1 MPITVEAVGC
11 TDARVLEEEVDE
23 DLEKFSDFF
32 ESLGND
38 PLSRFERTTIKTYLY
53 WKTHGEP
60 RSSTQTSP
68 TEETNAT

>member
-1 MPITVEAVGC
+1 MPITVEATGC
-11 TDARVLEEEVDE
+11 TDANVLEKEVDE

-32 ESLGND
+32 RSMGND
-38 PLSRFERTTIKTYLY
+38 PLSQFERTTIKSYLY

-60 RSSTQTSP
+60 RSTTQTSP